1 MLSDNGELEHFIE
14 ENNIDEN
21 AAALLREAPGSIQ
34 RAVLEGGSL
43 RTCRD
48 PSAGCVGR
56 IRKAEKLRRGA
67 PDEAS
72 VEDFISTNCLSGKA
86 AATLRSV
93 ASPVQR
99 KVLEQ
104 GSLRSCRDPNG
115 GCLSRI
121 NRAQAA
127 TKAPATAA
135 SVVYPTRDEIE
146 FFVEDN
152 GLNER
157 AAEAL
162 RGVPPAVQ
170 HHVLEQG
177 SLRSCREPS
186 AGCIGRIGKAQKQ
199 LDPALLA
206 VRHAPPVD
214 EVEDFIAD
222 NRLDERA
229 AQALRGAASWVQRQ
243 VLDQGSLFTCRDP
256 NAGCIGRL
264 HRAQMSAQADEVE
277 SFIQDNG
284 LSARAA
290 SLLRS
295 SAPSVQRKV
304 LDQGSLYGTREP
316 SAACVGRIGKLQRMP
331 SRREPR
337 RAREK
342 RGAPSYDEDEEVPL
356 DSEFPAEAVS
366 SQWTEFEA
374 WDDPAPATET
384 LPELL
389 EQFILDNELNN
400 RASSALRGTAEE
412 VQRQVIEQGSLATC
426 REPSAGC
433 IGRIRKAEAALHL
446 PLVEEAHWTPPPQPP
461 ERPTA
466 AEPTADELDT
476 FIWENQ
482 LNERAADALRASAGM
497 SCLLRSCVAFYA
509 SMLGRAETKEG
520 LAGKLEIPASQVLSQ
535 GSLASCREPSAGLN
549 GCGNSCIGR
558 IAKAQARNQYH
569 GSPAAGRH
577 PDGDDGVRH
586 QPRRRSL
593 PPSQPWT
600 PSEAEV
606 EQFVEENELNE
617 RAADALRSI
626 PAIIQKQVLEQG
638 SLRGCREP
646 SAGCIGR
653 IAKAQRSAHV
663 AEDALQAPSTDELS
677 AFAEQ
682 NSIGDRATSILY
694 EAPAA
699 VQRAVLDQGSL
710 QGCRDPGAGC
720 VGRIRKAQE
729 ALRNGSPH
737 AGISRKRRRQ
747 EEVRSGGPDF
757 HQNGGRGW
765 VDPKLRSAVEN
776 FVREFELSERAANTL
791 RQEPPEV
798 QEAVLR
804 GNRGSLHEIVART
817 QPSFGVGPSKACPV
831 GGGAECGNRTG
842 LPAWLVRSR
851 GAGSR
856 GNIE

>member
-14 ENNIDEN
+14 ENNIDEK

-86 AATLRSV
+86 AAALRSV

-162 RGVPPAVQ
+162 RGAPPAVQ

-186 AGCIGRIGKAQKQ
+186 AGCIGRIGKAQRQ

-206 VRHAPPVD
+206 VRHAPPID
-214 EVEDFIAD
+214 EVEDFISD

-284 LSARAA
+284 LNARAA

-366 SQWTEFEA
+366 SQWTELEA
-374 WDDPAPATET
+374 WAEPAPATET
-384 LPELL
+384 LPEMV

-400 RASSALRGTAEE
+400 RAASALRGTAEE
-412 VQRQVIEQGSLATC
+412 VQRQVMEQGSLATC

-446 PLVEEAHWTPPPQPP
+446 PLMEEAPWTPAPQAP
-461 ERPTA
+461 ERPTE

-482 LNERAADALRASAGM
+482 LNERAADALRGVSPDIQM
-497 SCLLRSCVAFYA
+497 D
-509 SMLGRAETKEG
+509 
-520 LAGKLEIPASQVLSQ
+520 VLSQ
-535 GSLASCREPSAGLN
+535 GSLASCREPSAG
-549 GCGNSCIGR
+549 CIGR

-569 GSPAAGRH
+569 GSPAADRH
-577 PDGDDGVRH
+577 SNGDDGVRH

-593 PPSQPWT
+593 PSQPWT

-606 EQFVEENELNE
+606 EQFVEDNELNE

-663 AEDALQAPSTDELS
+663 TEDALQAPSTDELS

-682 NSIGDRATSILY
+682 NSIGDRATSILH
-694 EAPAA
+694 EVPAA

-720 VGRIRKAQE
+720 AQE

-737 AGISRKRRRQ
+737 AGISLKRRRQ

-804 GNRGSLHEIVART
+804 GGNMNGARDTSACCMGRIRKAHQELDAMERQPAKRRRHSIGPFSQDFTEASGRKQRAGGWSPSRRG
-817 QPSFGVGPSKACPV
+817 
-831 GGGAECGNRTG
+831 
-842 LPAWLVRSR
+842 
-851 GAGSR
+851 
-856 GNIE
+856 

>member
-14 ENNIDEN
+14 ENNIDEK

-67 PDEAS
+67 PHEAS
-72 VEDFISTNCLSGKA
+72 VEDFISANWLSGKA
-86 AATLRSV
+86 AAALRSV
-93 ASPVQR
+93 PSPVQR

-135 SVVYPTRDEIE
+135 SFASPTRDEIE

-162 RGVPPAVQ
+162 RGAPPAVQ

-199 LDPALLA
+199 MDPALLA
-206 VRHAPPVD
+206 VRHGPSLD

-243 VLDQGSLFTCRDP
+243 VLDQGSLSTCRDP

-277 SFIQDNG
+277 SFIQDNS
-284 LSARAA
+284 LNARAA

-342 RGAPSYDEDEEVPL
+342 RGAPNYDEDEEVPL
-356 DSEFPAEAVS
+356 DSEFPDEAVS
-366 SQWTEFEA
+366 SQWKEFEV
-374 WDDPAPATET
+374 WDEPAPATET
-384 LPELL
+384 LPEMV

-400 RASSALRGTAEE
+400 RAASALRGTAAE
-412 VQRQVIEQGSLATC
+412 VQRQVMEQGSLATC

-446 PLVEEAHWTPPPQPP
+446 PLMEEAQRTPPPQAP
-461 ERPTA
+461 ERPIE
-466 AEPTADELDT
+466 AEPTADELDA

-482 LNERAADALRASAGM
+482 LNERAADALRGVSSDIQM
-497 SCLLRSCVAFYA
+497 D
-509 SMLGRAETKEG
+509 
-520 LAGKLEIPASQVLSQ
+520 VLSQ
-535 GSLASCREPSAGLN
+535 GSLASCREPSAG
-549 GCGNSCIGR
+549 CIGR
-558 IAKAQARNQYH
+558 IAKAQAKNQYH
-569 GSPAAGRH
+569 GSPAASRH
-577 PDGDDGVRH
+577 PNGESGVH

-593 PPSQPWT
+593 PSQPWM
-600 PSEAEV
+600 PSEAQV
-606 EQFVEENELNE
+606 EQFVEDNELNE

-663 AEDALQAPSTDELS
+663 AEDALQAPSADELS

-682 NSIGDRATSILY
+682 NSIGDRATSVLY

-729 ALRNGSPH
+729 ALRSGSQH
-737 AGISRKRRRQ
+737 AGVSHKRRRQ
-747 EEVRSGGPDF
+747 EQVRSGGPDF

-804 GNRGSLHEIVART
+804 GGNMNGARDT
-817 QPSFGVGPSKACPV
+817 SACCMGRIRKAHQEFDAEERQPAKRRRHSSGPFSQDFTEASGRRQRA
-831 GGGAECGNRTG
+831 GGWS
-842 LPAWLVRSR
+842 PSR
-851 GAGSR
+851 R
-856 GNIE
+856 R